1 MNTIGTIKLDNINI
15 KVIPNNKLPIA
26 DTEKNTLDPKIKTF
40 SSDTVNTNIPASGKI
55 EIKNIS
61 LSDEPKKGKIELY
74 KSIQEGAK
82 IKGTMFGLQY
92 MDTGAALGLGYQ
104 SKLLNVVPN
113 IAKNAPNIL
122 KVTQKYPKAAIIAIS
137 AGAVGVGIG
146 SLKGAV
152 DGIIINYAPSK
163 NVAMIASAATS
174 ALVSIPALKI
184 SKTVGIASIA
194 LGAGFGL
201 VYGSHIYDKV
211 KKH

>member
-1 MNTIGTIKLDNINI
+1 MNTIGTIKADNINI
-15 KVIPNNKLPIA
+15 KVIPNNKLSII
-26 DTEKNTLDPKIKTF
+26 DTEKNTPEKKIKTF
-40 SSDTVNTNIPASGKI
+40 SSDTVNTNLPASSKN

-74 KSIQEGAK
+74 KSVEEGVK
-82 IKGTMFGLQY
+82 IKGTLFGLQY
-92 MDTGAALGLGYQ
+92 MAAGAAVGLGYQ

-113 IAKNAPNIL
+113 IAKNAPNLL
-122 KVTQKYPKAAIIAIS
+122 KVSAKYPKVAIIALS
-137 AGAVGVGIG
+137 AGAVGFGIG
-146 SLKGAV
+146 SLKGSV

-163 NVAMIASAATS
+163 NVAMIACAATS

-184 SKTVGIASIA
+184 SKTVGVASIA
-194 LGAGFGL
+194 VGAGFGL